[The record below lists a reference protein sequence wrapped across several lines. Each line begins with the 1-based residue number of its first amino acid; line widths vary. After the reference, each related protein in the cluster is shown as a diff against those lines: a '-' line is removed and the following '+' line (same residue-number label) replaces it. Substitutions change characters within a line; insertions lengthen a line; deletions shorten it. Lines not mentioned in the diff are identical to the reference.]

1 MSELSKPPVIRHY
14 FVDEAGD
21 PTLFN
26 RKKQIIVGAAGA
38 SNYFILGKVDV
49 ESPALVADKL
59 NSLRQQLLADPYFQ
73 GVPSMQPGQ
82 NKTALGFHAKDDLPE
97 IRREVFQ
104 LLADA
109 PIRFYAVVRDK
120 KLICEKVLE
129 HNRRNPSYR
138 YHPNQLYDR
147 CVSQLFRE
155 RLHKDDGYKI
165 VFARRGSSDR
175 TESLRNAL
183 EAARTSFYK
192 KWGISGTAPIE
203 ITAASYFDVTCLQ
216 VADYCLWT
224 LQRFY
229 ERGEERFLN
238 LLASKIGLIHD
249 VDDIRTSGAGAYYT
263 RANPLTLY
271 SRAKK

>member
-1 MSELSKPPVIRHY
+1 VSETSKLPVIRHY

-21 PTLFN
+21 PMLFN
-26 RKKQIIVGAAGA
+26 RKKQNIVGVAG
-38 SNYFILGKVDV
+38 SSRYFILGKVDV
-49 ESPALVADKL
+49 ERPTSVANEL
-59 NSLRQQLLADPYFQ
+59 ASLRQRLLADPYFH
-73 GVPSMQPGQ
+73 GVPSMQPEQ
-82 NKTALGFHAKDDLPE
+82 KKTALGFHAKDDLPE
-97 IRREVFQ
+97 VRREVFK
-104 LLADA
+104 LLTDA

-120 KLICEKVLE
+120 RVISEKVLE
-129 HNRRNPSYR
+129 HNRKNPSYR

-183 EAARTSFYK
+183 EAARTSFYN
-192 KWGISGTAPIE
+192 KWGITGTAPIE
-203 ITAASYFDVTCLQ
+203 IVAASCIDVACLQ
-216 VADYCLWT
+216 VADYCLWA

-229 ERGEERFLN
+229 ERNEDRFLN

-249 VDDIRTSGAGAYYT
+249 VDDTRKSGAGVYYT
-263 RANPLTLY
+263 RSNPLTLDA
-271 SRAKK
+271 RAKK